1 MPWNGSQQN
10 SIQKPTV
17 KVAKKTSWIKY
28 LLFAVILSS
37 TIAGFYF
44 WLCDEPPIQDTQEIV
59 KKKKMVPKKAFKP
72 TTVRKPAEPKKT
84 VQKWPEKSPHP
95 DGEWRHGE
103 GPRSIAV
110 TNGCVV
116 SYPHCPGVQLI
127 LPHPKFSA
135 PFKNISDNELARLIS
150 IKPGDDFI
158 DAPLPRDFDQRFTE
172 SLLSPIQITEDDT
185 PEKAELK
192 RQVIEARKILID
204 AVKRGESPREIVIEE
219 GKRLRKM
226 MQIKD
231 NYERIIREEIANG
244 ATDQDIRDIATAAN
258 QLLEKEGI
266 ECKVNLPYKV
276 RLRINQQQFQHNNAK

>member
-1 MPWNGSQQN
+1 MAWNGSQLN
-10 SIQKPTV
+10 RIEKPT
-17 KVAKKTSWIKY
+17 AKLQRKTPWLKY
-28 LLFAVILSS
+28 VFFIVML
-37 TIAGFYF
+37 TIATAAYYF
-44 WLCDEPPIQDTQEIV
+44 LLGEKTKSNTQEVVNKEKSPI
-59 KKKKMVPKKAFKP
+59 KKVSGITTPKPKKLVETKSLP
-72 TTVRKPAEPKKT
+72 
-84 VQKWPEKSPHP
+84 KWPEKSPHP

-116 SYPHCPGVQLI
+116 SYPHCPDVQLI
-127 LPHPKFSA
+127 LPHPKFAA
-135 PFKNISDNELARLIS
+135 PFTNISDNEIARLIS

-158 DAPLPRDFDQRFTE
+158 DAPLPRDFDQRFAE
-172 SLLSPIQITEDDT
+172 SLLSPIQILEDDT

-192 RQVIEARKILID
+192 RQVIEARTILLD
-204 AVKRGESPREIVIEE
+204 AVNRGESPREIVIEE

-231 NYERIIREEIANG
+231 NYERIIREEIASG
-244 ATDQDIRDIATAAN
+244 ATEREIREIATAAN

-276 RLRINQQQFQHNNAK
+276 RLRIDQLQFNNKHK

>member
-10 SIQKPTV
+10 STQKPIV
-17 KVAKKTSWIKY
+17 KVAKKISWIKY
-28 LLFAVILSS
+28 LLFSVILSS

-44 WLCDEPPIQDTQEIV
+44 WFYKEPPVQDTQKVV
-59 KKKKMVPKKAFKP
+59 KNTKVVPRKVSKP
-72 TTVRKPAEPKKT
+72 TPIRKPVESKKT
-84 VQKWPEKSPHP
+84 LQKWPEKSPHP

-116 SYPHCPGVQLI
+116 SYPHYPGVQLI
-127 LPHPKFSA
+127 LPHPKFA
-135 PFKNISDNELARLIS
+135 PPFKTLLDNEIARIITL
-150 IKPGDDFI
+150 KPGNAFI
-158 DAPLPRDFDQRFTE
+158 DVPLPRDFDKQFAE
-172 SLLSPIQITEDDT
+172 SILTPIEISEEDDFA
-185 PEKAELK
+185 KAELK
-192 RQVIEARKILID
+192 KQVIEARKILIE
-204 AVKRGESPREIVIEE
+204 AAKKGESPREILIEE

-276 RLRINQQQFQHNNAK
+276 RLRINQQQFQHITK

>member
-1 MPWNGSQQN
+1 MN
-10 SIQKPTV
+10 
-17 KVAKKTSWIKY
+17 
-28 LLFAVILSS
+28 FFMDS
-37 TIAGFYF
+37 TYDAFYF
-44 WLCDEPPIQDTQEIV
+44 WFYDAPPCTRNTRDSEEEKIGTQKV
-59 KKKKMVPKKAFKP
+59 SKP
-72 TTVRKPAEPKKT
+72 ITVRKPVESKKS

-127 LPHPKFSA
+127 LPHPKFAA

-158 DAPLPRDFDQRFTE
+158 DAPLPRDFDQRFAE
-172 SLLSPIQITEDDT
+172 SLLSPIEITEDDT

-192 RQVIEARKILID
+192 RQVIEARKILVD

-276 RLRINQQQFQHNNAK
+276 RLRINQQQYQHNNAK